1 MTHHWGRTDAA
12 GIWPNRKPLWTL
24 GLLLVA
30 ITSGILV
37 GGYRYQRTW
46 TPLQRLYLSA
56 YLRSALAPIVA
67 ARGRYELLEVADRSN
82 PGGRLALD
90 EEVTPF
96 TENGD
101 AMFRLSEA
109 GRAAGDHR
117 LAWRQVSYN
126 HEAFHRLLGEW
137 IYRNQT
143 LTDLAAPAAWTVVA
157 VFAVGLFVAL
167 PKDAARRRAQRLGR
181 RLKGPELVTVG
192 TFNRRT
198 GGDGLVVIQRQKLMV
213 RLAAWLVTR
222 PPVVRLTERLVGHSL
237 VIRPPVVRLAREL
250 ESSHLLLMGDTG
262 TGKSVLIRQLLHQI
276 RARGDAAVIYDP
288 AREFLTQFYD
298 PARGDVILNPLD
310 TRCPF
315 WSPGDEVRHEAEALT
330 LATSLFPDR
339 DYTNPF
345 FTDAPRHIFA
355 HLLTFHPS
363 AETLVRWLCDKE
375 ELERRMAGT
384 PYAAMIDREAPNQQV
399 GVRASLNMVADALML
414 LPPTAPRRWSAA
426 SWASQ
431 RRGWIFLTS
440 TSDTRPRLRPLISL
454 WLDTLVLRLMNPAP
468 PGAGP
473 VWFVL
478 DEVASLQR
486 LPQLHTALTENRK
499 SNNPIV
505 LGFQGRSQ
513 LEARYGQDA
522 ETMISQPAT
531 TIFLRTRAPHAAKWV
546 ADAIGD
552 VEIERLSES
561 RSMGGDRQ
569 RSYELKRQVE
579 PLLMASE
586 ISGLPNLRAV
596 LKVGNLVV
604 RMRLPYEKP
613 IQREPDFLPRPFP
626 VPRLADPP
634 PAQTDPTPTP
644 PLHLVP
650 RSPDRGHVVH
660 IDN

>member
-1 MTHHWGRTDAA
+1 MSHHWGRTDAA

-30 ITSGILV
+30 IASGILV
-37 GGYRYQRTW
+37 GGYRYRITW

-56 YLRSALAPIVA
+56 YLRSELAPILA
-67 ARGRYELLEVADRSN
+67 ARGRYQLLEVADRTN

-96 TENGD
+96 TENEE
-101 AMFRLSEA
+101 AMFALSAA

-117 LAWRQVSYN
+117 LAWQQVAYN
-126 HEAFHRLLGEW
+126 HAALHHLLGEW

-143 LTDLAAPAAWTVVA
+143 VTDLAAPPVWTALA
-157 VFAVGLFVAL
+157 VFGVGLFVAL
-167 PKDAARRRAQRLGR
+167 PKDAGRRRAQRLGR
-181 RLKGPELVTVG
+181 RLKGPELVSVG

-198 GGDGLVVIQRQKLMV
+198 PGDGLGVFQHVNLIV
-213 RLAAWLVTR
+213 RLAAWLVSR
-222 PPVVRLTERLVGHSL
+222 QRIARLAERMVGHRLVVRRPVVRL
-237 VIRPPVVRLAREL
+237 PREL

-339 DYTNPF
+339 DYANPF

-440 TSDTRPRLRPLISL
+440 TSDTRERLRPLISL

-505 LGFQGRSQ
+505 LGFQGRGQ
-513 LEARYGQDA
+513 LEARYGHDA

-531 TIFLRTRAPHAAKWV
+531 KGGSCRQSPLVGTEDCRTSRGRRVGPHRVCARAPQAVRCTARRAHRIPRAAGGRARFARHSV
-546 ADAIGD
+546 A
-552 VEIERLSES
+552 S
-561 RSMGGDRQ
+561 
-569 RSYELKRQVE
+569 
-579 PLLMASE
+579 
-586 ISGLPNLRAV
+586 
-596 LKVGNLVV
+596 
-604 RMRLPYEKP
+604 
-613 IQREPDFLPRPFP
+613 PR
-626 VPRLADPP
+626 R
-634 PAQTDPTPTP
+634 
-644 PLHLVP
+644 
-650 RSPDRGHVVH
+650 
-660 IDN
+660 